1 MNNYERLEGMVAATF
16 TPMDENGDVNLSVID
31 KYADWIAS
39 TPVKGVFVCGTTG
52 EFSSLTIDE
61 RKAVLEKWVASAAK
75 RFKVIA
81 HVGSNCQRDAM
92 ELASH
97 AAQTGADA
105 IASIAP
111 SFFKPGTVDELVDF
125 FAPICRAASELPFY
139 YYNMPS
145 ITGVNLPV
153 DKFLIEGKKKI
164 PNLVGTKFT
173 HNNLMEMG
181 TCIDLEQHKFE
192 VLHGFDEILIAGLS
206 MGAVAGVGSTYN
218 YIPNVYHAI
227 FESMKKNE
235 VETARAWQMK
245 SIRTVEVI
253 IKYGGVRFLLL
264 VCYDLRFPVWSRC
277 RGDYDAILC
286 CASWPAPRREV
297 WRTLLRARAIEN
309 QCYAAGA
316 NRVGDDPAA
325 RYAGDSA
332 LVDFKGRTMAEA
344 GGGERILTGVFD
356 TEALAAFREKFPAW
370 RDADE
375 FVLK

>member
-1 MNNYERLEGMVAATF
+1 MKHYQRLEGMVAATF
-16 TPMDENGDVNLSVID
+16 TPMDARGDINLSVID
-31 KYADWIAS
+31 KYADLMAES
-39 TPVKGVFVCGTTG
+39 GMAGVFACGTTG
-52 EFSSLTIDE
+52 ESHSLTTGE
-61 RKAVLEKWVASAAK
+61 RKAILAQWIKSARK

-81 HVGSNCQRDAM
+81 HVGSNCQLEAM
-92 ELASH
+92 ELARH
-97 AAQTGADA
+97 AQEVEADA
-105 IASIAP
+105 FAAMAP
-111 SFFKPGTVDELVDF
+111 CFFKPSSVKDLVDF
-125 FAPICRAASELPFY
+125 FTPLAQSAPDLPFY

-181 TCIDLEQHKFE
+181 ACIDLEQHKFE

-253 IKYGGVRFLLL
+253 IKYGGGVRGGKAIMKLIGLDCGSCRLPIKAFSTEEYEKLKG
-264 VCYDLRFPVWSRC
+264 DL
-277 RGDYDAILC
+277 DAI
-286 CASWPAPRREV
+286 
-297 WRTLLRARAIEN
+297 
-309 QCYAAGA
+309 
-316 NRVGDDPAA
+316 
-325 RYAGDSA
+325 
-332 LVDFKGRTMAEA
+332 
-344 GGGERILTGVFD
+344 
-356 TEALAAFREKFPAW
+356 KFF
-370 RDADE
+370 E
-375 FVLK
+375 F